1 MGGRR
6 SSVVFLIFIF
16 MAVQDLPWGSGS
28 AGSVSVTYSDTQV
41 TGERVVSLSTTD
53 NTELVSRQ
61 MTIRL
66 TTGVQSP
73 SGRSVW
79 SPASAF
85 INVLQDA
92 GRGSLVRTY
101 YKIVF
106 SKVEYS
112 SEGATGLFTEL

>member
-1 MGGRR
+1 
-6 SSVVFLIFIF
+6 
-16 MAVQDLPWGSGS
+16 MAVKQLPWGTGS
-28 AGSVSVTYSDTQV
+28 SGSVSVTYNDTQA

-66 TTGVQSP
+66 STGVQSP

-79 SPASAF
+79 SSASAF

-112 SEGATGLFTEL
+112 SEGATGVFTEL